1 MRWDN
6 LRLDEPLGTG
16 DGQDLFAASAPP
28 RAVPLIERGAVARTF
43 DTPGF
48 RGMTFYEVQAKSVVN
63 RVPEASRMPFRWT
76 INPYR
81 GCQHACVY
89 CLEGETPILMADGRT
104 RPLAELRPGDA
115 IYGTTRQ
122 GGGREYVR
130 TTVLAHWS
138 TVKPAYRVVLAD
150 GTRLV
155 CSGDHRFLAERGWKY
170 VTGAGLGALR
180 RRPRLSAGHALMGP
194 GGFAEPPKQTA
205 AYRRGYLCGLIR
217 GDGSVGH
224 YSYPQRLPAADRSYL
239 FGLALAEPGSDE
251 ARARTADYLARAG
264 IACTD
269 FVLTEEGRRGEP
281 GDWEPGRRRQVTA
294 IRTSGPDQART
305 LEWLMSWPD
314 HPGADWHKGF
324 LAGFFDARGSY
335 RDGVLRIY
343 PADPEVGGW
352 LLCSLQSLGLDAIVE
367 RPHTPGRPAWVRL
380 AGGLG
385 RTLRF
390 FHVVDPASTARRS
403 IEGAAVGTCDGLR
416 VEAIER
422 LGLDVPMYDIT
433 TGTGDFIANGVVSH
447 NCFARNSHTY
457 LDLDAG
463 ADFNTRVVVKVNAP
477 ELVRK
482 KLASPSWAG
491 EHIAVGMNVDCY
503 QRAEGRYQLM
513 PGIIGALRDAAN
525 PFSILTKG
533 TLILRDAD
541 LLAEAAEV
549 TEVGLNVSAG
559 FVDKDLWRS
568 IEPGTPAPARR
579 LEACAAL
586 NERGLRC
593 GVLMGPV
600 VPFLSDSPAQLDQ
613 AVRQIAATG
622 AGHVAPIVLH
632 LRPGTREW
640 FFTWLRARHP
650 ELISRYLELYGR
662 GAYAPKAYQNRIA
675 GQVRELAEKYG
686 IGRPRPAAGHTPAV
700 PRPQAAMAPS
710 PASAAGSMMASE
722 HPRPGERPRA
732 PEVPAPRRH
741 SPAPRRHAPAQPEQL
756 RLL

>member
-6 LRLDEPLGTG
+6 LRLDEPLDTG
-16 DGQDLFAASAPP
+16 DGEDLFTAG
-28 RAVPLIERGAVARTF
+28 RDRVLPLIERGAVARTF

-48 RGMTFYEVQAKSVVN
+48 RGMTFFEVQARSVVN

-104 RPLAELRPGDA
+104 RPLAEVRVGDG
-115 IYGTTRQ
+115 IYGTVRR
-122 GGGREYVR
+122 GGDRAYVR

-150 GTRLV
+150 GTQLV
-155 CSGDHRFLAERGWKY
+155 CSGDHRFLTERGWRY
-170 VTGAGLGALR
+170 VTGARFGGLR
-180 RRPRLSAGHALMGP
+180 RRPHLSAGHALMGT

-205 AYRRGYLCGLIR
+205 GYRRGYLCGLIR
-217 GDGSVGH
+217 ADGSIAH
-224 YSYPQRLPAADRSYL
+224 YSYPRCNPAADRSYL
-239 FGLALAEPGSDE
+239 FRLAQARTASR
-251 ARARTADYLARAG
+251 AIRARTADYLARAG
-264 IACTD
+264 IGCAD
-269 FVLTEEGRRGEP
+269 FTFTEEP
-281 GDWEPGRRRQVTA
+281 GCMEAGTVLPGTRRRVTA
-294 IRTSGPDQART
+294 IRTAGPDQART
-305 LEWLMSWPD
+305 LEWLLSWPD
-314 HPGADWHKGF
+314 HPGPDWRRGF
-324 LAGFFDARGSY
+324 LAGCFDARGGY
-335 RDGVLRIY
+335 HDGVLRIC
-343 PADPEVGGW
+343 PADPEAAGW
-352 LLCSLQSLGLDAIVE
+352 LVSSLRSLGLAAVREPARLLGAPAGI
-367 RPHTPGRPAWVRL
+367 RLSAGPGDLVKFCRA
-380 AGGLG
+380 
-385 RTLRF
+385 
-390 FHVVDPASTARRS
+390 VDPAGAPPGA
-403 IEGAAVGTCDGLR
+403 IEGRPVGTHDGLR
-416 VEAIER
+416 VVAAEP

-457 LDLDAG
+457 LDLDSG

-482 KLASPSWAG
+482 KMASPSWAG
-491 EHIAVGMNVDCY
+491 EHIAMGTNVDCY

-533 TLILRDAD
+533 TLILRDIE

-568 IEPGTPAPARR
+568 IEPGTPAPGRR
-579 LEACAAL
+579 LEACATL

-600 VPFLSDSPAQLDQ
+600 VPFLSDSPAQLDE
-613 AVRQIAATG
+613 AVRLIAAAG
-622 AGHVAPIVLH
+622 ARHVMPIVLH

-640 FFTWLRARHP
+640 FFSWLRAQHP
-650 ELISRYLELYGR
+650 GLVEAYLELYGR

-686 IGRPRPAAGHTPAV
+686 IGRPRPGFGHGTRPRRSDTPA
-700 PRPQAAMAPS
+700 PPAAMLS
-710 PASAAGSMMASE
+710 PEARPDSE
-722 HPRPGERPRA
+722 FLKS
-732 PEVPAPRRH
+732 PEVPAPRKR
-741 SPAPRRHAPAQPEQL
+741 SPAPPEQL
-756 RLL
+756 TLL